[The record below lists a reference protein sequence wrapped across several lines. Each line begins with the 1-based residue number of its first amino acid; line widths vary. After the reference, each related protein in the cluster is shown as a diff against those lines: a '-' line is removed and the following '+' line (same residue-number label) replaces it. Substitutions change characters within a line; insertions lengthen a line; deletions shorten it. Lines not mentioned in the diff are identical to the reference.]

1 MMSRLAKILDRAPI
15 EALLIAITLAAYW
28 RVPNCKYV
36 YDDLQYIWSN
46 PHVRHGLSLPEV
58 QWAFTSNFASNW
70 HPLTWISYMVDTQL
84 TGVKAATFH
93 VTNLLLHLVSTLIL
107 FLVLSRATKSVW
119 RGAFVA
125 ALFAVHPLHVESV
138 AWISERKDVLSGLF
152 WMLTTWAYVRYVEHP
167 NVKRYLL
174 IALYLTLGLMSK
186 AMLVTLPLTLLL
198 LDYWPLR
205 RMRLVNAGGD
215 ESGIKWG
222 KLVVE
227 KLPLFALAIASSI
240 VTYVVQITG
249 GARGDLSQ
257 YPSLT
262 IRVMNAL
269 VSYVAYMRMMI
280 YPRGLAP
287 LYPHL
292 GKALPMWQAIA
303 AFVLLAIITLAVIR
317 LRRSRPY
324 LIVGWLWYLVTLVP
338 VIGIIQVGTQAYADR
353 YTYIPLIGLF
363 IMIAWGI
370 PDLLRSRRL
379 DSENT
384 EQAFRPYLSA
394 VALIAVMAL
403 AVLTRIQVRCWLTP
417 EALFQHTIA
426 VTKNNVAAHI
436 NLGFAY
442 QDLNRFEDA
451 LAEYRAA
458 IEIDPKFAPAH
469 YNVGNVLYIL
479 GRNEEAIPE
488 FKEAIRLYPN
498 YTAAHCNLGTI
509 YQKQGKVQEAFDEY
523 TKSLAISPNYV
534 DAHNNMGT
542 LLDEQGQTEE
552 ALAYYRDAV
561 AIDPDYR
568 DGHFNAGT
576 ALFRMRQFDQAAQEY
591 REAIRCDS
599 TYGPAHK
606 NLAAALFRLGDY
618 AGAWA
623 EVHLAME
630 YGSQPH
636 PAFLTALSSKMPEP
650 EQ

>member
-1 MMSRLAKILDRAPI
+1 MMSRLARILDRAPI
-15 EALLIAITLAAYW
+15 EVLLIAITLAAYW
-28 RVPNCKYV
+28 RIPNCKYV
-36 YDDLQYIWSN
+36 YDDFQYIWCN
-46 PHVRHGLSLPEV
+46 PHVRHGLSIPEV
-58 QWAFTSNFASNW
+58 KWAFTSNFASNW

-107 FLVLSRATKSVW
+107 FVVLSRATKSVW

-152 WMLTTWAYVRYVEHP
+152 WMLTTWAYIRYVEKP
-167 NVKRYLL
+167 GLKRYLL
-174 IALYLTLGLMSK
+174 IALFLTLGLMSK
-186 AMLVTLPLTLLL
+186 AMLVTLPFTLLL

-205 RMRLVNAGGD
+205 RMRFGNAPGD
-215 ESGIKWG
+215 ESGIKWS

-227 KLPLFALAIASSI
+227 KLPLFALAVASGI

-269 VSYVAYMRMMI
+269 VSYAAYMRMMI

-292 GKALPMWQAIA
+292 GKNLPAWQAIA
-303 AFVLLAIITLAVIR
+303 AFVLLALITSAVIR

-324 LIVGWLWYLVTLVP
+324 LIVGWLWYLVTLAP

-363 IMIAWGI
+363 IMIAWGV
-370 PDLLRSRRL
+370 PDLIRSRRL

-384 EQAFRPYLSA
+384 EAAFRPYLSA
-394 VALIAVMAL
+394 LALVVVMGL

-417 EALFQHTIA
+417 EALFRHTIA
-426 VTKNNVAAHI
+426 VTKNNVGAHI

-451 LAEYRAA
+451 LAEYQTAS
-458 IEIDPKFAPAH
+458 EIDPSFAPAH
-469 YNVGNVLYIL
+469 YNAGNALYVM
-479 GRNEEAIPE
+479 GRNDEAIVE
-488 FKEAIRLYPN
+488 FKEAIRLYPD
-498 YTAAHCNLGTI
+498 YTAAHCTLGTI
-509 YQKQGKVQEAFDEY
+509 YQKQGKIQEACDEY
-523 TKSLAISPNYV
+523 AKSLAISPRFA
-534 DAHNNMGT
+534 DANNNMGT

-552 ALAYYRDAV
+552 ALTYYQKSV
-561 AIDPDYR
+561 AINPDYR
-568 DGHFNAGT
+568 EGHFNAGT
-576 ALFRMRQFDQAAQEY
+576 ALFRMGRYDGAAVEY
-591 REAIRCDS
+591 GEAIRCDP
-599 TYGPAHK
+599 TYGPSHK
-606 NLAAALFRLGDY
+606 NMAAALFRLGDY
-618 AGAWA
+618 AGAWN

-636 PAFLTALSSKMPEP
+636 PAFLAALSSKMPEP